1 MSHTNDAGGRRGE
14 ATGADAGDPPA
25 VAPCEVRDTNH
36 RGFHRPERGTTLTS
50 SGQPDVPSIDRY
62 HLLVIG
68 AGPGLGAAIARRFA
82 QGGYRV
88 TLMARDVRRLKDL
101 ASDLQATGAIADTI
115 AADASDPEDLQAV
128 LSAVYAK
135 SKAPGLMVYNAVL
148 SAPDTLLASDIAH
161 RQQAYDVDVISAI
174 VAAQVA
180 ARAMRTA
187 GGGTILFTGG
197 GFADR
202 PVSSWATV
210 SLGKAALR
218 SAATMLGD
226 ELATHAV
233 RVASITVAGVIGED
247 TPFSPTRI
255 ADAYWMIARSEG
267 TWQSEFRF
275 ERHDQQSLRRTAETS
290 RTG

>member
-1 MSHTNDAGGRRGE
+1 M
-14 ATGADAGDPPA
+14 
-25 VAPCEVRDTNH
+25 
-36 RGFHRPERGTTLTS
+36 TS
-50 SGQPDVPSIDRY
+50 TAQPDVPSIDRQ

-82 QGGYRV
+82 QGGYHV
-88 TLMARDVRRLKDL
+88 TLLARDVRRLKDL
-101 ASDLQATGAIADTI
+101 ASDLQDTRATVDTI
-115 AADASDPEDLQAV
+115 AADASHPEGLQAM

-148 SAPDTLLASDIAH
+148 STPDTLLESDITH
-161 RQQAYDVDVISAI
+161 LQQAYDVDVISAI
-174 VAAQVA
+174 VAAQVGA
-180 ARAMRTA
+180 QAMRTA

-202 PVSSWATV
+202 PVTSLATI

-226 ELATHAV
+226 ELAPHAV
-233 RVASITVAGVIGED
+233 RVASITVAGVIAED

-255 ADAYWMIARSEG
+255 ADAYWTIARFEG

-275 ERHDQQSLRRTAETS
+275 EGT
-290 RTG
+290 